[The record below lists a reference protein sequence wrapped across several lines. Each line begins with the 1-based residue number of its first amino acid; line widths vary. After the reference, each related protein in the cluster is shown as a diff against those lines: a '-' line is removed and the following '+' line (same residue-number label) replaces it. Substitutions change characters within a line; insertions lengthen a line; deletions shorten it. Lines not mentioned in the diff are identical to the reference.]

1 MAFTYARYR
10 EERMSDISRFSLGG
24 TANTALGVELLP
36 DFQEPVLP
44 QTRDRYVDVPGKHGR
59 TLFSSDLGAREI
71 VLDLVMIDSTT
82 PETLQSLTKTF
93 SAVLLDQ
100 DGHPEDVA
108 LVFTKEPNKTYTVR
122 YSGNMPLQRLIG
134 GSKGYFSLPLVA
146 ADPFS
151 YGAEDT
157 DTFTITTDGQTED
170 IENAGD
176 YRTPPVIT
184 ITNDGVGSVV
194 GFTLTTRALK

>member
-1 MAFTYARYR
+1 
-10 EERMSDISRFSLGG
+10 MSDIARFTLAG

-36 DFQEPVLP
+36 DFKEPVLP
-44 QTRDRYVDVPGKHGR
+44 GSRDRKLEIPGQSGVR
-59 TLFSSDLGAREI
+59 LFSSDLEARQI

-82 PETLQSLTKTF
+82 PETLQSLTRTF
-93 SAVLLDQ
+93 SALLLDG
-100 DGHPEDVA
+100 DGKPIDVA

-122 YSGNMPLQRLIG
+122 YSGNMPLNRLIG
-134 GSKGYFSLPLVA
+134 GAKGYFSLPLIA

-157 DTFTITTDGQTED
+157 DSFTITADLQTED
-170 IENAGD
+170 VENAGD
-176 YRTPPVIT
+176 YNTPPVIT
-184 ITNDGVGSVV
+184 VTNNGVGDVV

>member
-1 MAFTYARYR
+1 
-10 EERMSDISRFSLGG
+10 MSTISRFSLGG

-44 QTRDRYVDVPGKHGR
+44 QTRDHYVDIPGRHGR
-59 TLFSSDLGAREI
+59 KLFGSDLGAREI
-71 VLDLVMIDSTT
+71 VLDLVVIDATT
-82 PETLQSLTKTF
+82 PETLQSLTRTF
-93 SAVLLDQ
+93 SEVLLDQ

-134 GSKGYFSLPLVA
+134 GSLGYFSLPLIA
-146 ADPFS
+146 ADPFA

-157 DTFTITTDGQTED
+157 DTENITAAYQTMAV
-170 IENAGD
+170 ENAGD
-176 YRTPPVIT
+176 YRTPPT
-184 ITNDGVGSVV
+184 ITATMKAGSGSVT
-194 GFTLTTRALK
+194 GFTLITRQLK

>member
-1 MAFTYARYR
+1 
-10 EERMSDISRFSLGG
+10 MSDIARFTLGG

-36 DFQEPVLP
+36 DFKEPVLP
-44 QTRDRYVDVPGKHGR
+44 GSRDRKVEIPGQSGVR
-59 TLFSSDLGAREI
+59 LFSSDLEARQI

-82 PETLQSLTKTF
+82 PETLQSLTRTF
-93 SAVLLDQ
+93 SALLLDG
-100 DGHPEDVA
+100 DGKPIDVA

-122 YSGNMPLQRLIG
+122 YSGNMPLNRLIG
-134 GSKGYFSLPLVA
+134 GAKGYFSLPLIA

-157 DTFTITTDGQTED
+157 DSFTITADLQTED
-170 IENAGD
+170 VENAGD
-176 YRTPPVIT
+176 YNTPPVIT
-184 ITNDGVGSVV
+184 VTNNGVGDVV

>member
-1 MAFTYARYR
+1 
-10 EERMSDISRFSLGG
+10 MSDIARFTLGG

-36 DFQEPVLP
+36 DFKEPVLP
-44 QTRDRYVDVPGKHGR
+44 GSRDRKVEIPGQSGVR
-59 TLFSSDLGAREI
+59 LFSSDLEARQI

-82 PETLQSLTKTF
+82 PETLQSLTRTF
-93 SAVLLDQ
+93 SALLLDG
-100 DGHPEDVA
+100 DGKPIDVA

-134 GSKGYFSLPLVA
+134 GAKGYFSLPLIA

-157 DTFTITTDGQTED
+157 DSFTITADLQTED
-170 IENAGD
+170 VENAGD
-176 YRTPPVIT
+176 YNTPPVIT
-184 ITNDGVGSVV
+184 VTNNGVGDVV

>member
-1 MAFTYARYR
+1 
-10 EERMSDISRFSLGG
+10 MSDIARFTLAG

-36 DFQEPVLP
+36 DFKEPVLP
-44 QTRDRYVDVPGKHGR
+44 GSRDRKVEIPGQSGVR
-59 TLFSSDLGAREI
+59 LFSSDLEARQI

-82 PETLQSLTKTF
+82 PETLQSLTRTF
-93 SAVLLDQ
+93 SALLLDG
-100 DGHPEDVA
+100 DGKPIDVA

-122 YSGNMPLQRLIG
+122 YSGKMPLQRLIG
-134 GSKGYFSLPLVA
+134 GAKGYFSLPLIA
-146 ADPFS
+146 ADPFA

-157 DTFTITTDGQTED
+157 DSFSITADLQTED

-176 YRTPPVIT
+176 YNTPPVIT
-184 ITNDGVGSVV
+184 ITNNGVGDVV

>member
-1 MAFTYARYR
+1 
-10 EERMSDISRFSLGG
+10 MSDIARFTLAG

-36 DFQEPVLP
+36 DFKEPVLP
-44 QTRDRYVDVPGKHGR
+44 GSRDRKVEIPGQSGVR
-59 TLFSSDLGAREI
+59 LFSSDLEARQI

-82 PETLQSLTKTF
+82 PETLQSLTRTF
-93 SAVLLDQ
+93 SALLLDG
-100 DGHPEDVA
+100 DGKPIDVA

-122 YSGNMPLQRLIG
+122 YSGNMPLNRLIG
-134 GSKGYFSLPLVA
+134 GAKGYFSLPLIA

-157 DTFTITTDGQTED
+157 DSFTITADLQTED
-170 IENAGD
+170 VENAGD
-176 YRTPPVIT
+176 YNTPPVIT
-184 ITNDGVGSVV
+184 VTNNGVGDVV